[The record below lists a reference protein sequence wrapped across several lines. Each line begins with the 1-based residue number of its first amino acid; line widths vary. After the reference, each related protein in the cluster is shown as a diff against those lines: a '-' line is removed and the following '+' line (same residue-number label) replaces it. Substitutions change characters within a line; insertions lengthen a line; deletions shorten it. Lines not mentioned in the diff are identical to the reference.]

1 MFGDRQPADEP
12 TIYTAVHSKAD
23 PDRAPPGCENWFVLV
38 NAPALAPDRRVDW
51 AAIAQSY
58 GDRIIERLETR
69 FGFAGLRESIR
80 VRRQFTPADFQTR
93 YLAHAGS
100 LYGFASHGVRAAFQR
115 PKLKRPGTENF
126 YFVGG
131 STHPG
136 GGLPLVCLSGQ
147 MVADK
152 ILRRLT

>member
-1 MFGDRQPADEP
+1 M
-12 TIYTAVHSKAD
+12 
-23 PDRAPPGCENWFVLV
+23 
-38 NAPALAPDRRVDW
+38 RRH
-51 AAIAQSY
+51 
-58 GDRIIERLETR
+58 
-69 FGFAGLRESIR
+69 
-80 VRRQFTPADFQTR
+80 FTPADFQTR

-115 PKLKRPGTENF
+115 PKLKRAGTKNF

-147 MVADK
+147 MVADQ
-152 ILRRLT
+152 ILRRAVNWLVILGARTA

>member
-1 MFGDRQPADEP
+1 MEWP
-12 TIYTAVHSKAD
+12 TIAK
-23 PDRAPPGCENWFVLV
+23 E
-38 NAPALAPDRRVDW
+38 
-51 AAIAQSY
+51 Y

-69 FGFAGLRESIR
+69 FGLAGLSNAIR
-80 VRRQFTPADFQTR
+80 VRRHFTPADFETR
-93 YLAHAGS
+93 YLANAGS

-115 PKLKRPGTENF
+115 PKLQPAILRNF

-147 MVADK
+147 IVADK
-152 ILRRLT
+152 ILRKRARRR